1 MTLDNFSHPLSDDQ
15 IAQLQALLV
24 QVLLGAPVERVV
36 EVHSQIEPNQP
47 LAPQVTTIVDRAGLT
62 LEEWQNAPIIVIPPL
77 LNLSAVLLIAEPHG
91 RMGYFPACVRL
102 RPVNGAIP
110 IRFEVAEVLN
120 LQLQRDAA
128 RRCRA

>member
-36 EVHSQIEPNQP
+36 EVRSQIEPDQP

-77 LNLSAVLLIAEPHG
+77 FNLSAVLLIAEPHG

-128 RRCRA
+128 RRCKA